1 MIENTNFKYE
11 LFVVVL
17 LLLFFFWGG
26 GGGITSLLYVQKRLI
41 YNMAPLYT
49 N

>member
-17 LLLFFFWGG
+17 LLLLLFFWGG
-26 GGGITSLLYVQKRLI
+26 EGYH
-41 YNMAPLYT
+41 
-49 N
+49 